1 MYYTIEIPL
10 EFYYD
15 KEDIIINYSFNV
27 TENLQDIIEFLFEE
41 EYGMPYFHSSWFLE
55 EGAREFINNLQTL
68 WNTNSI
74 DTFSLYSNDTK
85 FRQWLVNKYYNDA
98 KEQYVNENTID
109 NTEEKLDESIEELY
123 D

>member
-1 MYYTIEIPL
+1 MYYIIDIPL

-15 KEDIIINYSFNV
+15 KEDIIINYPFNV

-41 EYGMPYFHSSWFLE
+41 EYGVSYQYHSWFLE

-74 DTFSLYSNDTK
+74 NTLSLYVNDTK

-98 KEQYVNENTID
+98 KEQYVNENTTD
-109 NTEEKLDESIEELY
+109 NAEDKLDESIEELY
-123 D
+123 E

>member
-1 MYYTIEIPL
+1 MYYIIDIPL

-15 KEDIIINYSFNV
+15 KEDIIINYPFNI
-27 TENLQDIIEFLFEE
+27 TENLQDIIGFLFEE
-41 EYGMPYFHSSWFLE
+41 EYGVSYQYHSWFLE

-74 DTFSLYSNDTK
+74 DTLSLYTNDTK

-109 NTEEKLDESIEELY
+109 NTEDKLDESIEELY
-123 D
+123 E